1 MFLLVA
7 LLVASPV
14 AVKAARLFDATAG
27 RIVQPGLVV
36 VDGDRIAQVGG
47 LAPPGAQVIDLGD
60 ATLLPGL
67 IDAHRISRRRRARAG
82 TATPWKGSCARR
94 RSRPSMP
101 LSTRAARSMQASPPC
116 AISARGS
123 SSIWACATPSRAGRF
138 PGRG

>member
-67 IDAHRISRRRRARAG
+67 IDELVRRHHGRDPALADGAG
-82 TATPWKGSCARR
+82 PVCR
-94 RSRPSMP
+94 
-101 LSTRAARSMQASPPC
+101 
-116 AISARGS
+116 
-123 SSIWACATPSRAGRF
+123 
-138 PGRG
+138 

>member
-67 IDAHRISRRRRARAG
+67 IDAHTHLTAEAG
-82 TATPWKGSCARR
+82 PSWYGDTMEGILRSPTEQAQYAAEYARR
-94 RSRPSMP
+94 TLDAAGGAVWVLVPNRTCVHDRPLP
-101 LSTRAARSMQASPPC
+101 
-116 AISARGS
+116 
-123 SSIWACATPSRAGRF
+123 
-138 PGRG
+138 